1 MGVIVPDLTYEY
13 QGTTLAGTTTTDCL
27 TVGALKAADCIW
39 VEVVRVTVTNPTG
52 GALAAAALY
61 IWDGTAERTVIPASF
76 GLPSTTENLEY
87 EFNPSAH
94 LETGHAIRV
103 KGVSGHHVHVSFVKG
118 TIRGSDAQSIT
129 TASG

>member
-1 MGVIVPDLTYEY
+1 MGVLVPGLTYEY
-13 QGTTLAGTTTTDCL
+13 QGTSLTGTTTTDCL

-52 GALAAAALY
+52 GALAAAILY
-61 IWDGTAERTVIPASF
+61 IWDGTTERTVVPASF
-76 GLPSTTENLEY
+76 GLPSTTENLEF

-103 KGVSGHHVHVSFVKG
+103 KGANGHHVHVSFVKG
-118 TIRGSDAQSIT
+118 ALRGADAQALT
-129 TASG
+129 TA